1 MSVKEKKVPPKLN
14 KFMHPRN
21 PYRTP
26 PSFKKLASVY
36 PEFRPYCSY
45 DVGGKVHL
53 DFKDP
58 KALRALTTCLL
69 HQDFDLK
76 VTIPDERLVP
86 TLPLRL
92 NYLLWIEDLL
102 MHAAHC
108 DASDVIVGVDIGT
121 GASCVYPLLA
131 ARKLGWNLVATETD
145 NINFTAA
152 TTNVN
157 NNDLQDTIIVK
168 KVDEKTV
175 FQGVLDDA
183 DIQKQMYLKKKEAND
198 DDELQ
203 SEVDTTPNPATTDN
217 ACKHTDDQSS
227 SCHDDKKV
235 KYIFDFTMCNPP
247 FFSSE
252 EETDT
257 MKKSKKQRGEP
268 VSSPTGSI
276 HEKVTTGGE
285 VTFITQMVEESHM
298 LKNKVR
304 IFTSLIG
311 TKSHVKEIKSIVSST
326 QPTSLVMTEFCQGRT
341 MRWGVAWTYEPG
353 LDLCQVKSK
362 KDMLTN
368 KPVVLNVPRSL
379 VSVYSI
385 PSIWSLV
392 NKWLQQLKVKVRVL
406 KKNKYFISV
415 NVKAFQATWLHQRRK
430 KRQDKRNDEKVTCVK
445 SEEVNFPDHHI
456 NNGKCYKRKLEREE
470 DDECQEVTERE
481 KKMIKLEE
489 CVEAGNDNK
498 GDSVALGGK
507 DGLNQVLQY
516 MRNQLTNPH
525 MQ

>member
-14 KFMHPRN
+14 KYMHARN

-76 VTIPDERLVP
+76 VTIPDDRLVP

-108 DASDVIVGVDIGT
+108 ETSDVIVVVDIGT

-157 NNDLQDTIIVK
+157 NNDLQDNIIVK
-168 KVDEKTV
+168 KVDDKTV
-175 FQGVLDDA
+175 LQGVLDDA
-183 DIQKQMYLKKKEAND
+183 DIHKQMYLKKKEVNDNND
-198 DDELQ
+198 DDDDDDDDEVMSELNNTP
-203 SEVDTTPNPATTDN
+203 SDTP
-217 ACKHTDDQSS
+217 CKHTDG
-227 SCHDDKKV
+227 DDNKSM
-235 KYIFDFTMCNPP
+235 KYMFDFTMCNPP

-252 EETDT
+252 EETDS

-268 VSSPTGSI
+268 ISSPTGCI

-285 VTFITQMVEESHM
+285 VTFITQMVEESH
-298 LKNKVR
+298 KFKSKVR
-304 IFTSLIG
+304 IRSTRDGQGNYRTS
-311 TKSHVKEIKSIVSST
+311 
-326 QPTSLVMTEFCQGRT
+326 C
-341 MRWGVAWTYEPG
+341 
-353 LDLCQVKSK
+353 
-362 KDMLTN
+362 N
-368 KPVVLNVPRSL
+368 
-379 VSVYSI
+379 
-385 PSIWSLV
+385 
-392 NKWLQQLKVKVRVL
+392 
-406 KKNKYFISV
+406 
-415 NVKAFQATWLHQRRK
+415 
-430 KRQDKRNDEKVTCVK
+430 
-445 SEEVNFPDHHI
+445 
-456 NNGKCYKRKLEREE
+456 
-470 DDECQEVTERE
+470 
-481 KKMIKLEE
+481 
-489 CVEAGNDNK
+489 
-498 GDSVALGGK
+498 
-507 DGLNQVLQY
+507 
-516 MRNQLTNPH
+516 
-525 MQ
+525 